1 LSGPEGLNDD
11 RGGPGPPAT
20 QDQEA
25 SMDAQRSGNPDRRR
39 LGVGAL
45 IVAALLASLA
55 LVAASGLGSEHA
67 ATQQLTVTLAKGKTT
82 VGDTSTL
89 VSGLTR
95 VTARNTGSKPANF
108 ALVRIKPGKTFA
120 DLQAALNRSPDVPE
134 GTTATL
140 TSFFGVAPGRTF
152 VTTLDLPPGDYVVTQ
167 PPDGKG
173 LGPAAQFSLPD
184 GSAGGSPPATTGT
197 VMLYDYGIRA
207 PAALSGRGTL
217 KINNVGANYHFVMA
231 LKLGPGVTSGSVI
244 KELRARTFQG
254 KGVQFIP
261 IIGVVN
267 PGSINY
273 VPVRLRPGDYVLVCF
288 YGDRHSA
295 GHDHAQ
301 FGMETAVTVR

>member
-1 LSGPEGLNDD
+1 
-11 RGGPGPPAT
+11 
-20 QDQEA
+20 
-25 SMDAQRSGNPDRRR
+25 MDAQRSGNPDRRR

-45 IVAALLASLA
+45 IVAALLASLG
-55 LVAASGLGSEHA
+55 LVVASGLGSEHA

-140 TSFFGVAPGRTF
+140 TSYFGVAPGQTF

-173 LGPAAQFSLPD
+173 SARRRSSAFPTARRAARPRPRPAPSCSTTTA
-184 GSAGGSPPATTGT
+184 SAPRRRS
-197 VMLYDYGIRA
+197 RA
-207 PAALSGRGTL
+207 AGR
-217 KINNVGANYHFVMA
+217 
-231 LKLGPGVTSGSVI
+231 
-244 KELRARTFQG
+244 
-254 KGVQFIP
+254 
-261 IIGVVN
+261 
-267 PGSINY
+267 
-273 VPVRLRPGDYVLVCF
+273 
-288 YGDRHSA
+288 
-295 GHDHAQ
+295 
-301 FGMETAVTVR
+301 

>member
-1 LSGPEGLNDD
+1 
-11 RGGPGPPAT
+11 
-20 QDQEA
+20 
-25 SMDAQRSGNPDRRR
+25 MDAQRSGNPDRRR

-45 IVAALLASLA
+45 IVAALLASLG

-140 TSFFGVAPGRTF
+140 TSYFGVAPGQAF

-173 LGPAAQFSLPD
+173 LGPNAQFTIAN

-197 VMLYDYGIRA
+197 LMLYDYGLRA
-207 PAALSGRGTL
+207 PATLSGRGTL
-217 KINNVGANYHFVMA
+217 KINNVGLNYHFVMA
-231 LKLGPGVTSGSVI
+231 LRLKPGVSSSSVI
-244 KELRARTFQG
+244 AELRARTFDG
-254 KGVQFIP
+254 EGVAQFTS

-273 VPVRLRPGDYVLVCF
+273 VPVRLRPGNYVIVCF

-295 GHDHAQ
+295 GKDHAQ